1 MSSQLS
7 GIPSSSRQD
16 AHFGF
21 PSTQK
26 LEMALRK
33 ASKKAVEYEGQMR
46 DVEATLSHHLAEFR
60 TFDSDVQQTMHTLR
74 VNSNRVDR
82 ASNVQVP
89 RIEEELDESM
99 ETLVKLGAELPVIQS
114 QVNCIADVYLSGHE
128 TARILVSEL
137 DWLNTDFYERWRRI
151 IFTSTSPVSWRWKA
165 IMRTLFIL
173 SFMACFWLLWIA
185 VAGAYRAHRHR
196 LVWGDKLMS

>member
-1 MSSQLS
+1 
-7 GIPSSSRQD
+7 
-16 AHFGF
+16 
-21 PSTQK
+21 
-26 LEMALRK
+26 MALKKVSEK
-33 ASKKAVEYEGQMR
+33 AAECEGQMR
-46 DVEATLSHHLAEFR
+46 DIEATLSRNLTEFR
-60 TFDSDVQQTMHTLR
+60 TYDSDMQQTIHSLR
-74 VNSNRVDR
+74 FKAKRVDR

-89 RIEEELDESM
+89 HIEEELEESM
-99 ETLVKLGAELPVIQS
+99 ETLGKLGAELPLIQS

-165 IMRTLFIL
+165 IMRILFIA

-185 VAGAYRAHRHR
+185 TAGAYRAHRHR